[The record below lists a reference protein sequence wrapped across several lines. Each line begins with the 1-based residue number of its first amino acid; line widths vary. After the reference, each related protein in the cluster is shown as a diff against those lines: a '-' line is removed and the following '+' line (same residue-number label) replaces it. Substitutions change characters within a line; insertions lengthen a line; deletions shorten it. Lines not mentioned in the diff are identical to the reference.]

1 MGTNSQ
7 YLTTKYMVVARFE
20 VEGVVEK
27 PDVIGAIFGQTEGL
41 FGPELDL
48 RELQKSGRIGRI
60 EILLDSKQD
69 KTFGTITIP
78 SSLDKSSTAIIA
90 AAIQSVDR
98 IGPCLAKVILE
109 KVADIRE
116 DKRRQILDKAKDIL
130 RTWVVEESPSTDEMV
145 KQVSGVIRS
154 SDVVA
159 YGPDRLPAGPDVANS
174 PSVILVEGRADIIL
188 LLRCGIR
195 NALAIEGTKIPQTI
209 IDICKTKETTA
220 FLDGDRGGD
229 LILKELMQVAPVD
242 FLTRAPLGKEVEEL
256 TPKEIMKCLREK
268 VPVEN
273 GKQISQRPQPI
284 EAPYSPPI
292 PRPPPPVQV
301 QLPQN
306 LVAKARELRGM
317 LEGVLLDQNMSEV
330 ARLPVSELA
339 SKLALPKD
347 NGGYQGVETIVFDGV
362 VTQRVVDLAEEH
374 GVKLIVGDRIADLSR
389 RPNSVRIMTI
399 PEVAGAP

>member
-7 YLTTKYMVVARFE
+7 YSTTKYMVVARFE

-60 EILLDSKQD
+60 EIQLDSKQD
-69 KTFGTITIP
+69 KTVGTITIP

-90 AAIQSVDR
+90 AAVQSVDR
-98 IGPCLAKVILE
+98 IGPCLAKVTLE

-159 YGPDRLPAGPDVANS
+159 YGPDHLPAGPDVANS
-174 PSVILVEGRADIIL
+174 PSVTLVEGRADVVL
-188 LLRCGIR
+188 LLRCGVR

-209 IDICKTKETTA
+209 IDICKIKETTA

-242 FLTRAPLGKEVEEL
+242 FVTRAPLGKEVEEL
-256 TPKEIMKCLREK
+256 TPKEIMKCLRDK
-268 VPVEN
+268 LPVEN
-273 GKQISQRPQPI
+273 SKQISLRQQPI
-284 EAPYSPPI
+284 ET
-292 PRPPPPVQV
+292 PRISRPLPPPQV

-306 LVAKARELRGM
+306 IVLKARELRGT
-317 LEGVLLDQNMSEV
+317 LEGVLLDQNFNAV

-339 SKLALPKD
+339 SKLALPKE

-362 VTQRVVDLAEEH
+362 VTQRVLDLAEEH
-374 GVKLIVGDRIADLSR
+374 GVKLIVGDRIAELSR

-399 PEVAGAP
+399 PEVAGPP

>member
-1 MGTNSQ
+1 
-7 YLTTKYMVVARFE
+7 MVVARFD
-20 VEGVVEK
+20 VVGVVEK

-60 EILLDSKQD
+60 EIQLESRQD
-69 KTFGTITIP
+69 RTYGTITIP
-78 SSLDKSSTAIIA
+78 SSLDKTSTAIIA

-98 IGPCLAKVILE
+98 IGPCLAKVTLD

-130 RTWVVEESPSTDEMV
+130 RTWVVEDSPSTDEMV
-145 KQVSGVIRS
+145 KQVSGIIRS
-154 SDVVA
+154 SDVA
-159 YGPDRLPAGPDVANS
+159 SYGADHLPSGPDVANS
-174 PSVILVEGRADIIL
+174 PSIILVEGRADVVL

-195 NALAIEGTKIPQTI
+195 NAIGIEGTKIPQTI
-209 IDICKTKETTA
+209 IELCKTKETTA

-242 FLTRAPLGKEVEEL
+242 YLTRAPLGKEVEEL

-268 VPVEN
+268 LPVET
-273 GKQISQRPQPI
+273 GRQEQPQRQFPQRI
-284 EAPYSPPI
+284 EAPPVQ
-292 PRPPPPVQV
+292 RPPPVQ
-301 QLPQN
+301 LPPN
-306 LVAKARELRGM
+306 LVSKARELRGT
-317 LEGVLLDQNMSEV
+317 LEGVLLDQSMSEIG
-330 ARLPVSELA
+330 RLPVSELA
-339 SKLALPKD
+339 SKLALSPD
-347 NGGYQGVETIVFDGV
+347 NGGFQAVETIVFDGV

-374 GVKLIVGDRIADLSR
+374 GVKLIVGDRIAELTR
-389 RPNSVRIMTI
+389 RPGAVRIMTL